1 MLSLAKL
8 VLVMAVKDP
17 EGGYKIELRV
27 LVAEEVAFSIVLT
40 IRMLEKRCTQHQRSD
55 LEMDRSMT
63 ARS

>member
-1 MLSLAKL
+1 
-8 VLVMAVKDP
+8 MAVKGP

-40 IRMLEKRCTQHQRSD
+40 IRMLEKRCTQHQRGD

-63 ARS
+63 ARSW